1 MKKIAIENLIPGM
14 IIASD
19 VYTYNDQLVLPKGLS
34 LTDKSI
40 TRLRFYSISQIS
52 VEESSIP
59 KDNIPPVD
67 NNSKDNESYE
77 APVPVDENLP
87 TAFSDSVKSS
97 EVFREFKE
105 SFENTVQE
113 FNRTMTDLI
122 EHNTNLDTK
131 KLLSQ
136 TLSIFDTN
144 GGDFNLFNMLHN
156 LRTYDDDTYAH
167 SVNVALICNVFS
179 KWLKMTPEE
188 TEIVTLAGLLH
199 DIGIMKVPENIIHK
213 PAKLTEAEYN
223 VVKTHPTEGYR
234 ILQTLDIDDRIRK
247 AALMHHERC
256 NGSGYPLGIIGNQ
269 IDSIAKLVAIVDVY
283 EATTAPRI
291 YRGPLSPFEVIEL
304 FQSEGIQKYD
314 VLYIMTFLENIV
326 STYMHYGVIL
336 SDGTEG
342 TIIFINKQDLA
353 RPIIRAGNQFI
364 DLTSHPTLSISKII

>member
-1 MKKIAIENLIPGM
+1 MKKIAIENLVPGM

-19 VYTYNDQLVLPKGLS
+19 VYTYNDQLVLPKGLT

-52 VEESSIP
+52 IEEDSIMP
-59 KDNIPPVD
+59 NDTDLADIAEANIAND
-67 NNSKDNESYE
+67 TSI
-77 APVPVDENLP
+77 PVDEDSP

-97 EVFREFKE
+97 EVFQEFKD
-105 SFENTVQE
+105 SFEHTVRE

-122 EHNTNLDTK
+122 EHNTSLDTK

-167 SVNVALICNVFS
+167 SVNVALICHVFS
-179 KWLKMTPEE
+179 KWLKLSPEE
-188 TEIVTLAGLLH
+188 TEIATLAGLLH
-199 DIGIMKVPENIIHK
+199 DIGKMKVPENIIHK

-269 IDSIAKLVAIVDVY
+269 IDPIAKLVAIVDVY

-326 STYMHYGVIL
+326 STYTHYGVIL

-342 TIIFINKQDLA
+342 TIIFINKQDLS
-353 RPIIRAGNQFI
+353 RPIVRAGNQFI
-364 DLTSHPTLSISKII
+364 DLTTHPTLSISKII

>member
-19 VYTYNDQLVLPKGLS
+19 VYTYNDQLVLPKGLT

-40 TRLRFYSISQIS
+40 TRLRFYSISQINI
-52 VEESSIP
+52 EEDSIMP
-59 KDNIPPVD
+59 NDTDSTDISEANIAND
-67 NNSKDNESYE
+67 TSI
-77 APVPVDENLP
+77 PVDEDSP

-97 EVFREFKE
+97 EVFQEFKD
-105 SFENTVQE
+105 SFEHTVRE

-122 EHNTNLDTK
+122 EHNTSLDTK

-167 SVNVALICNVFS
+167 SVNVALICHVFS
-179 KWLKMTPEE
+179 KWLKLSPEE
-188 TEIVTLAGLLH
+188 TEIATLAGLLH
-199 DIGIMKVPENIIHK
+199 DIGKMKVPENIIHK
-213 PAKLTEAEYN
+213 PAKLTEAEYS

-269 IDSIAKLVAIVDVY
+269 IDPIAKLVAIVDVY
-283 EATTAPRI
+283 EATTASRI

-326 STYMHYGVIL
+326 STYTHYGVIL

-353 RPIIRAGNQFI
+353 RPIVRAGNQFI
-364 DLTSHPTLSISKII
+364 DLTTHPTLSISKII